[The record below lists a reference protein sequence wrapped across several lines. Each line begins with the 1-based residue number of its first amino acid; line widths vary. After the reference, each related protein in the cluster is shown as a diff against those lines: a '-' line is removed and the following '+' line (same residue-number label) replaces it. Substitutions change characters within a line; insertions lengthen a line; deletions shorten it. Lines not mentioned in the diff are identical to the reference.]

1 MAFSGSNQEATA
13 AIQALKQNGDALLNW
28 ALQLL
33 QKNIDMKDH
42 IQSCLEQVF
51 RLTLLHNPN
60 ERDSTI
66 EMLVRV
72 LSATQDER

>member
-1 MAFSGSNQEATA
+1 M
-13 AIQALKQNGDALLNW
+13 LNW

-42 IQSCLEQVF
+42 IRSCLEQVF

-60 ERDSTI
+60 ERDTTI

-72 LSATQDER
+72 SLGHARPKVSHFCVDHL